1 MSGVNESFI
10 NLQKCFFPNSLCSV
24 STNGKNKLFDI
35 STGKIENYITAGNS
49 VAYAYE
55 KLSESG
61 DIEMSFCTEID
72 KISASAISV
81 VCFLHKS
88 GMSEDEIFDSI
99 TDNIFNDT
107 KLNEY
112 NEHTASHIP
121 IAALELSDFSQIPVN
136 LYSMKLLPEYAS
148 YLFLRIT
155 AQPEGDDI
163 TVDFGN
169 ELTQIDKSRNYF
181 SFAIPLTDN
190 MDLDNN
196 RNPSKE
202 YLDSIDPIFRQVFQ
216 ESFSSKY
223 IINKPSV
230 RKPVST
236 SFAGKSTV
244 EKNSTEKKTTSSF
257 NTNKAIEE
265 IKKRTDSCLNSDEN
279 VVAIL
284 NKIISMGDVS
294 DNDRKAPDLFK
305 KATSA
310 NGGLKVSAN
319 TNNAVCF
326 NNFVTSLDE
335 INSPDFEKLSDIK
348 TGKPTDTKYCAVI
361 TSTDAKKI
369 DINTADEKR
378 ALVVAVFR
386 EFMRMVV
393 NLFGENGEI
402 PESKFDIVFSG
413 NAKVSSGGGNN
424 HKVGVNNFNATRV
437 SSIKSASADSS
448 GSMGSKISGS
458 TIKRTATF
466 AKNNDTSVNVVEYK
480 GLDLYDLEEDKYK
493 DLHEFRWRHVN
504 RQARIIEA
512 HDGDTLNI
520 LVSIP
525 VNEFQDAS
533 HIGRGGKKQSVCYLD
548 GTCHNSGSYIM
559 NFKVRCYNIDAAE
572 TYTEHGLKL
581 AAAMT
586 LLQNYLED
594 KKVPVTVTFQGS
606 NTYDREVA
614 EININGIDLS
624 SSFDKLRLNVN
635 GEEEPLVLYPYSGAK
650 KSNFSKRYLCMQG
663 GLDPETATD
672 SEINDCKLKKEE
684 QEEFLQSDECKEA
697 AKLIMEQ
704 FITLFNLNDVKVNT
718 PPKLTKSP
726 STTAATKFGVGNKMA
741 DLKSKLANKIS
752 NAPIE
757 DSVKPDVKAPAK
769 TSMFKTG
776 MFNKGGSSDET
787 APSKTSLLLKLKDRQ
802 NNSKSTEETTPK
814 ISKLNLLKKSEPTTT
829 EVKKPVS
836 ILKSGTKLAIA
847 KAPEVK
853 KSATKKTTQKSNSD
867 DEADSDEEP
876 DIEESIG
883 FEAAAEIDEDD
894 FDEQDSDSSSDS
906 SDDDQANEEEEVE
919 EGEEIEYD
927 SDM

>member
-10 NLQKCFFPNSLCSV
+10 NLQKCFFPNSLCSI

-35 STGKIENYITAGNS
+35 TTSKIENYITAGNN

-61 DIEMSFCTEID
+61 DVEMSFCTEID

-88 GMSEDEIFDSI
+88 GMNEDEIFDSI
-99 TDNIFNDT
+99 AENIFNDT

-121 IAALELSDFSQIPVN
+121 ITALELSDFSEIPVN
-136 LYSMKLLPEYAS
+136 LYSMKLLPEYAND
-148 YLFLRIT
+148 LFLRIT
-155 AQPEGDDI
+155 AQPDGDDI

-181 SFAIPLTDN
+181 SFAIPFTDN
-190 MDLDNN
+190 MDLDDD

-202 YLDSIDPIFRQVFQ
+202 YLDSIEPIFRQIFQ
-216 ESFSSKY
+216 ESVSSKY
-223 IINKPSV
+223 LINKPST
-230 RKPVST
+230 RKIVST
-236 SFAGKSTV
+236 AFAGKSTA
-244 EKNSTEKKTTSSF
+244 EKNSTEKKPVSSF

-284 NKIISMGDVS
+284 NKIISMGDVN

-305 KATSA
+305 KATSS

-335 INSPDFEKLSDIK
+335 IDSSDFEKLSDIK

-369 DINTADEKR
+369 DISTADEKR

-402 PESKFDIVFSG
+402 PESKFEIVFSG

-458 TIKRTATF
+458 TIKRTATY
-466 AKNNDTSVNVVEYK
+466 AKNNTSIDVVEYK

-493 DLHEFRWRHVN
+493 DLHAFRWRHVN
-504 RQARIIEA
+504 RHARIIEA
-512 HDGDTLNI
+512 HDGDTLNV

-525 VNEFQDAS
+525 VNEFHDAS

-548 GTCHNSGSYIM
+548 GSCQNSGSYVM

-581 AAAMT
+581 TAAMT
-586 LLQNYLED
+586 LLQNYLDD
-594 KKVPVTVTFQGS
+594 KKVPVTISFQGS
-606 NTYDREVA
+606 TTYDREVA
-614 EININGIDLS
+614 EITINNVDLS
-624 SSFDKLRLNVN
+624 SAFDKLRIEVN

-663 GLDPETATD
+663 GIDPETATET
-672 SEINDCKLKKEE
+672 EINDCKLKKEE
-684 QEEFLQSDECKEA
+684 QEEYLQSDECKEA

-704 FITLFNLNDVKVNT
+704 FITLFNLNEVKVNT

-726 STTAATKFGVGNKMA
+726 STTASKFGIGSKMA
-741 DLKSKLANKIS
+741 DIKSKLANKIS
-752 NAPIE
+752 NSPIE
-757 DSVKPDVKAPAK
+757 ETVKAEVKTPAK

-776 MFNKGGSSDET
+776 MFNKGGSSDD
-787 APSKTSLLLKLKDRQ
+787 APVSKTSLLLKLKDRQ
-802 NNSKSTEETTPK
+802 NNTKSTEETTPK
-814 ISKLNLLKKSEPTTT
+814 ISKLNLLKKSEPTT
-829 EVKKPVS
+829 EIKKPVS
-836 ILKSGTKLAIA
+836 ILKSGTKLSIN

-853 KSATKKTTQKSNSD
+853 KANTKQNKKSNSD
-867 DEADSDEEP
+867 DEADSDDEP
-876 DIEESIG
+876 DIQESIG
-883 FEAAAEIDEDD
+883 FEAAAEADDDD
-894 FDEQDSDSSSDS
+894 FDEHDSDSSSDS
-906 SDDDQANEEEEVE
+906 SDDDQANEEQEVE